1 MQTARPPEIAVSAIP
16 SRSRTAAG
24 LGGDGPYAQ
33 LQPMTDP
40 SFEWTFHALER
51 LTERGLTRE
60 LVERVVRERHQLR
73 EPNMGKADWRI
84 DAGRF
89 VVFYDHP
96 DKGDMNTIRIITVW
110 SKRRKRRRHLRL
122 VDEEKV
128 S

>member
-1 MQTARPPEIAVSAIP
+1 M
-16 SRSRTAAG
+16 
-24 LGGDGPYAQ
+24 
-33 LQPMTDP
+33 MDP
-40 SFEWTFHALER
+40 LVEWTFHALAR

-60 LVERVVRERHQLR
+60 LVERTIRERHQLR
-73 EPNMGKADWRI
+73 EPNTGEADWRI

-89 VVFYDHP
+89 IVLYDHQ